1 MNPRAPQPLRVA
13 ACEVARR
20 IAEAGYEALFAGGCV
35 RDEILGVEPKDYDIA
50 TNATPDDI
58 RRIFPKARD
67 VGEAFGVM
75 LVRSGD
81 HVFEVATFRKDGPY
95 DDRRRPNHI
104 EFSSPKDDAARRDF
118 TINGIFLRPET
129 GEIVDYFDG
138 RGDIGRRL
146 VRAIGDPHARIAE
159 DRLRMLRAAR
169 FAARLGFELEAATA
183 DAVRAHAA
191 EIGGVS
197 RERVGD
203 ELRRMLGHPA
213 RARAAA
219 IVEDLRLDHAV
230 FGKSLGAPLA
240 GHPRIAGLSDA
251 APWTTALAAWA
262 LDRSAGGSTVVV
274 PVAVEPLV
282 AGLRERLILS
292 NRESDEVVAVLAARA
307 AIAEEFDAAGIAR
320 RTRLAA
326 LPGFDEALAVLA
338 AERPE
343 DARRWRDEA
352 DRLLPT
358 RRLPAPLIDG
368 NGLIGIGIRPGPVFK
383 NLLDRLLDAQ
393 IEGRVRTT
401 DDAANLARE
410 LASAPR
416 QGG

>member
-1 MNPRAPQPLRVA
+1 M
-13 ACEVARR
+13 
-20 IAEAGYEALFAGGCV
+20 
-35 RDEILGVEPKDYDIA
+35 
-50 TNATPDDI
+50 
-58 RRIFPKARD
+58 
-67 VGEAFGVM
+67 
-75 LVRSGD
+75 
-81 HVFEVATFRKDGPY
+81 
-95 DDRRRPNHI
+95 
-104 EFSSPKDDAARRDF
+104 
-118 TINGIFLRPET
+118 
-129 GEIVDYFDG
+129 
-138 RGDIGRRL
+138 
-146 VRAIGDPHARIAE
+146 
-159 DRLRMLRAAR
+159 
-169 FAARLGFELEAATA
+169 
-183 DAVRAHAA
+183 
-191 EIGGVS
+191 
-197 RERVGD
+197 
-203 ELRRMLGHPA
+203 
-213 RARAAA
+213 
-219 IVEDLRLDHAV
+219 
-230 FGKSLGAPLA
+230 
-240 GHPRIAGLSDA
+240 
-251 APWTTALAAWA
+251 
-262 LDRSAGGSTVVV
+262 VV